1 MHAIVMVHKMQR
13 LALSTNQLLPEK
25 PAAAATKPV
34 SEHPDGGGGGGGG
47 GINKTILGSKGDGH
61 IATEEIGQS

>member
-34 SEHPDGGGGGGGG
+34 SEHPDGGGGGGVV
-47 GINKTILGSKGDGH
+47 NKTILGSKGDGH
-61 IATEEIGQS
+61 IAMEEIEQS

>member
-47 GINKTILGSKGDGH
+47 VVNKTILGSKGDGH
-61 IATEEIGQS
+61 IAMEEIEQS

>member
-1 MHAIVMVHKMQR
+1 MVHKMQR

-34 SEHPDGGGGGGGG
+34 SEHPDGGGGGVV
-47 GINKTILGSKGDGH
+47 NKTILGSKGDGH
-61 IATEEIGQS
+61 IAMEEIEQS

>member
-1 MHAIVMVHKMQR
+1 MVHKMQR

-34 SEHPDGGGGGGGG
+34 SEHPDGGGGGGVV
-47 GINKTILGSKGDGH
+47 NKTILGSKGDGH
-61 IATEEIGQS
+61 IAM